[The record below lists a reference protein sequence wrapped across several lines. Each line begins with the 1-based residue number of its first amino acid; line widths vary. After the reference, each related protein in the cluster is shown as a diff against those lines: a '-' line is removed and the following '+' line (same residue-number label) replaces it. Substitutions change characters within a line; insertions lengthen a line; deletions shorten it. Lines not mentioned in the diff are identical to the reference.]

1 MHRLR
6 LLQAAIEDLERQDR
20 SVGARIVKRL
30 QWLAQNFDSIRPEP
44 LSGNLTGFFKF
55 RVGDYRIIYEILAE
69 EREIVVHAIGHRRD
83 IYRPR

>member
-44 LSGNLTGFFKF
+44 LTGNLTGFFKF
-55 RVGDYRIIYEILAE
+55 RVGDYRVIYEILAE